1 MESTESANGKQDHP
15 IFMGEWDIIKSLGE
29 GNTSKVYL
37 AVHKEDKKRQL
48 RGDGWVEHILAAE
61 WKRYAVRKFDS
72 LTRGTP
78 TNNSSLICC

>member
-1 MESTESANGKQDHP
+1 MQHELVEAERKY
-15 IFMGEWDIIKSLGE
+15 LGRD
-29 GNTSKVYL
+29 GLAITSKAGYAGGL
-37 AVHKEDKKRQL
+37 AGSPNGWQL